1 MRFGE
6 LFINRPQKVVL
17 ILVESHSVLE
27 ILIQFDVVRTHKD
40 WSYLDPWVYFHE
52 DVLLGVSIMRG
63 KLAVIELRVRLL
75 KFLYLL
81 RDKLILEGISSPAS
95 NRHRTCAHVFWSGRI
110 MRANDFGP
118 LSDEL

>member
-17 ILVESHSVLE
+17 ILVESHSGLE
-27 ILIQFDVVRTHKD
+27 LLIQFDVVRTHED
-40 WSYLDPWVYFHE
+40 WGYLDTWVYLHK
-52 DVLLGVSIMRG
+52 DVLLGVSVVRG
-63 KLAVIELRVRLL
+63 KLAVINLCVRLL

-95 NRHRTCAHVFWSGRI
+95 NGHRTCAHVFWSGRI
-110 MRANDFGP
+110 MRGNDFGP